1 MEAYIDEML
10 SLMKE
15 DGNIRACC
23 NSSVGGIN
31 ILLLV
36 YGRYYELKMV
46 FHSIFD
52 QAQLTSYS
60 WHFS

>member
-1 MEAYIDEML
+1 MAVVL
-10 SLMKE
+10 
-15 DGNIRACC
+15 
-23 NSSVGGIN
+23 GGIN

-36 YGRYYELKMV
+36 YGQFYEFKMV

-60 WHFS
+60 